1 MAGSEYLVVLAG
13 MPLARADISDSA
25 VQVLDVVPVHECVG
39 PPPGLIQIF
48 EPVSHKLR
56 SVLGSSENRFGK
68 GVIVADP
75 GSGVRRFTC
84 VPKPPMPTSS
94 CFPGTSHPRTSS
106 PIPLPDKAPV
116 YGSLTH

>member
-13 MPLARADISDSA
+13 MSLARADISDSA

-48 EPVSHKLR
+48 ESTSHKLR
-56 SVLGSSENRFGK
+56 SVLGGSESRFGK

-75 GSGVRRFTC
+75 GSGVRRF
-84 VPKPPMPTSS
+84 
-94 CFPGTSHPRTSS
+94 
-106 PIPLPDKAPV
+106 DAEPV
-116 YGSLTH
+116 EHRQSGRRHQLFVS